1 MNYAK
6 FVELVTEMRSA
17 QRQYFRTRSY
27 ADLDYSKIKEREVD
41 QALREI
47 QEDKNQLNLFGNSYI
62 TPDGYVQHFDPLI

>member
-1 MNYAK
+1 MNYVK

-41 QALREI
+41 QALREF
-47 QEDKNQLNLFGNSYI
+47 QEDQNQLSLFGDTSI
-62 TPDGYVQHFDPLI
+62 TPDGYIQHFDPSI